1 MMVTHDNRCLV
12 TGSSDKSIKIWS
24 VDDKKLLFEIK
35 NAHEESV
42 RVLLLDN
49 RNRNLISGSDDR
61 CIKVW
66 ETTNWSNRYT
76 INGAHLSI
84 LLLNC

>member
-1 MMVTHDNRCLV
+1 MVITHENRCLI

-24 VDDKKLLFEIK
+24 VDDKKPLFEIK
-35 NAHEESV
+35 HAHEESV

-49 RNRNLISGSDDR
+49 KNKNLISGSDDR

-66 ETTNWSNRYT
+66 ETVNWTNRYT
-76 INGAHLSI
+76 INQAHMSKTI
-84 LLLNC
+84 